1 MNLCKSYKFN
11 YSKLYFLHLPFL
23 AFLSYFISQK
33 LKNQPLGKYFLAG
46 LILKF
51 LAGIAL
57 GILYLF
63 HYQQGDSLYFFE
75 QGAKLSTFINSEPA
89 NYFHFLFHDPR
100 ESFYHL
106 RIEMIDITPR
116 TVFMVKIVSI
126 FAYFCG
132 QNYWLISL
140 YFSFFAFIGLWIC
153 ANSLAKILPHQN
165 SIFAFAFLFFPS
177 VVFWSSGIL
186 KESLLWFL
194 LGISIHI
201 LLVFDWKKVFHWLA
215 LLVCAFFMLK
225 LKYYYLAVLLAVA
238 IPYQILFFLQ
248 KRINFT
254 AFSLVLTYFFLFV
267 LMLFCAS
274 FLHPNLNADRFLAA
288 VIQNHDQIIAVSKPE
303 NSIFFDHL
311 SANFMSFLQNIPTAF
326 VAVFFRPFI
335 WETEN
340 IFKILAS
347 LENIALFL
355 MFLGIRKSIF
365 PKKNNLLLLSAIFY
379 IFLLAILLAFST
391 PNIGTLVRYKVG
403 FMPFLVYL
411 LLCRSR
417 FFYFF
422 NKEKV

>member
-1 MNLCKSYKFN
+1 M
-11 YSKLYFLHLPFL
+11 YFLHLPFL

-106 RIEMIDITPR
+106 REEMIDITPR

-254 AFSLVLTYFFLFV
+254 
-267 LMLFCAS
+267 
-274 FLHPNLNADRFLAA
+274 
-288 VIQNHDQIIAVSKPE
+288 
-303 NSIFFDHL
+303 
-311 SANFMSFLQNIPTAF
+311 
-326 VAVFFRPFI
+326 
-335 WETEN
+335 
-340 IFKILAS
+340 
-347 LENIALFL
+347 
-355 MFLGIRKSIF
+355 
-365 PKKNNLLLLSAIFY
+365 
-379 IFLLAILLAFST
+379 
-391 PNIGTLVRYKVG
+391 
-403 FMPFLVYL
+403 
-411 LLCRSR
+411 
-417 FFYFF
+417 
-422 NKEKV
+422 